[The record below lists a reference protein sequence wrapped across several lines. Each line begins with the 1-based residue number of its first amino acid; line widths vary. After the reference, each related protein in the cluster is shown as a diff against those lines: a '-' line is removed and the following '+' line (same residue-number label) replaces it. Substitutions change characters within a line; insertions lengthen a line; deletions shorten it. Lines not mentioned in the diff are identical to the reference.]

1 MHHLLQQA
9 QRLFMRMSV
18 REQTLSLLFVLVMLF
33 IWTGS
38 LLNRSSAWNDNR
50 KQAQADL
57 QNQQQWLDRSEQFT
71 VGLANALE
79 RVDPEKTYAGSQLSG
94 RIDHILRV

>member
-1 MHHLLQQA
+1 MHKILQQTK
-9 QRLFMRMSV
+9 RLFLRMSV
-18 REQTLSLLFVLVMLF
+18 REKTLTLLFILVMLF

-57 QNQQQWLDRSEQFT
+57 QNQQ
-71 VGLANALE
+71 
-79 RVDPEKTYAGSQLSG
+79 
-94 RIDHILRV
+94 